1 MESTNH
7 SNDELI
13 VNCSNCGKPIS
24 KEQSIQIKH
33 ESFCENCAVKVLLN
47 HSENDNQNPNI
58 GNYKTEIRN
67 NETLIKNEFE
77 DEKDQSNAPYIE
89 NFENMNKET
98 LENKNEKPFEN
109 KIEQSEIE
117 KKYERYL
124 DDLYYDE
131 KTERNKKIK
140 RNKRYEPYSLKDQL
154 LSYERDHGSISSIP
168 MPKSNLKNPD
178 KNLTFEKKDNESYN
192 NRNNNKLNKQKN
204 NIMSEYNHNKAHN
217 AHSYTLNNKE
227 NKYYIKTES
236 NPFPNLSTTNKPL
249 NSDIN
254 NNDTYIETYINE
266 EIPGRNIDKIKP
278 KANPTN
284 IRNNNQLD
292 NTNRKSSNKDQ
303 DHIKNEKRKIENKLM
318 NKKAEHTIRTPL
330 HKKSV
335 FNHNN
340 YKPNKKSN
348 ENSDSQFI
356 TIIFIILIIFIVLMI
371 VYGFYLITG

>member
-1 MESTNH
+1 MEPTNH
-7 SNDELI
+7 STDELI

-33 ESFCENCAVKVLLN
+33 DPFCENCAVKVLLN
-47 HSENDNQNPNI
+47 HPGNDSQNPNI

-67 NETLIKNEFE
+67 NEPLTKNEFE

-89 NFENMNKET
+89 NFETMNKET
-98 LENKNEKPFEN
+98 LENKNKKPLEN
-109 KIEQSEIE
+109 KNEQSEIE

-178 KNLTFEKKDNESYN
+178 KSLTFEKKDNENYN
-192 NRNNNKLNKQKN
+192 NRNNNNNNNNNKLNKQKN

-217 AHSYTLNNKE
+217 AHNYTLNNDSKE

-236 NPFPNLSTTNKPL
+236 NPFPNLLTTNKPV

-266 EIPGRNIDKIKP
+266 KIPGRNINKIKP
-278 KANPTN
+278 KVNPTDIRN
-284 IRNNNQLD
+284 NRNNNQLN

-303 DHIKNEKRKIENKLM
+303 NYIKNEKRKIENKVM
-318 NKKAEHTIRTPL
+318 NKK
-330 HKKSV
+330 S
-335 FNHNN
+335 
-340 YKPNKKSN
+340 
-348 ENSDSQFI
+348 
-356 TIIFIILIIFIVLMI
+356 
-371 VYGFYLITG
+371 